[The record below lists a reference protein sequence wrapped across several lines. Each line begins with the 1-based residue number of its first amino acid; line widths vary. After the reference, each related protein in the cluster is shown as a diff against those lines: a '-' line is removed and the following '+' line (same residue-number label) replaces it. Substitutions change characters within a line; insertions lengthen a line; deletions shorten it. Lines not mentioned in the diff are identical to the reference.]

1 VGGHLIV
8 PTSGTA
14 TDGTAAHL
22 PARLH
27 YAGELQPCYRRIGH
41 AGGSRIVDADG
52 KPVRD
57 PETLGRI
64 RMLVIPPAWDDVRIA
79 LDPMAHLQATGR
91 DARGRKQY
99 RYHAEWRRLRDAGK
113 FAHIVAFGK
122 VLPTIRERVQA
133 DLGRDGLPRSKV
145 LATIVKLLEATL
157 IRIGNAEYARQNG
170 SYGLTTLRNRHVAVV
185 GSRLQFE
192 FQAKSGKSVRLE
204 LTDRRLARIVRAC
217 RELPG
222 QHLFQYLDDEGN
234 RHSVGSGD
242 VNDYLREASGQ
253 DFTAK
258 DFRTWGGTVL
268 AASLLLGDATAAA
281 AMPLPQIVRQVAA
294 NLGNTPA
301 VCRGSYM
308 HPAIVAAATDATV
321 AARLRRHHARLR
333 STAPAGLDPC
343 EAAVLR
349 FLIDM
354 ARKPPARRGTGRSG
368 RIGRRQH
375 AAGETLLPAGA

>member
-1 VGGHLIV
+1 M
-8 PTSGTA
+8 PSSE
-14 TDGTAAHL
+14 
-22 PARLH
+22 LH
-27 YAGELQPCYRRIGH
+27 YAGELEPHYRRIRA

-52 KPVRD
+52 TTVRD
-57 PETLGRI
+57 PETLERI
-64 RMLVIPPAWDDVRIA
+64 RKLVIPPAWSDVRIA
-79 LDPMAHLQATGR
+79 VDAKAHMQATGR

-99 RYHAEWRRLRDAGK
+99 RYHAEWRRARDAGK
-113 FAHIVAFGK
+113 FAHIVAFGE

-133 DLGRDGLPRSKV
+133 DLRREGLPRPKV
-145 LATIVKLLEATL
+145 LAAIVKLLETTL
-157 IRIGNAEYARQNG
+157 IRIGNAEYARENG
-170 SYGLTTLRNRHVAVV
+170 SYGLTTLRNRHVAVA
-185 GSRLQFE
+185 GSRMQFE
-192 FQAKSGKSVRLE
+192 FRAKSGKMVRLE
-204 LTDRRLARIVRAC
+204 LADRRLARIVRAC

-268 AASLLLGDATAAA
+268 AASLLLGDGTA
-281 AMPLPQIVRQVAA
+281 PPELSLPQIVKQVAA

-308 HPAIVAAATDATV
+308 HPVIIAAATDAAV

-333 STAPAGLDPC
+333 SNSTLVEPRCCAFSSTWRKNRRRTARAGRVKS
-343 EAAVLR
+343 AVAGTMPWR
-349 FLIDM
+349 FHC
-354 ARKPPARRGTGRSG
+354 PRRSSR
-368 RIGRRQH
+368 
-375 AAGETLLPAGA
+375 

>member
-1 VGGHLIV
+1 MTVA
-8 PTSGTA
+8 TSG
-14 TDGTAAHL
+14 
-22 PARLH
+22 LH
-27 YAGELQPCYRRIGH
+27 YSGELQPCYRRIRE
-41 AGGSRIVDADG
+41 AGGSRIVDAEG

-57 PETLGRI
+57 PETLQRI
-64 RMLVIPPAWDDVRIA
+64 RKLVIPPAWKDVRIA
-79 LDPMAHLQATGR
+79 VDPRAHLQATGR

-99 RYHAEWRRLRDAGK
+99 RYHAEWRRARDAGK
-113 FAHIVAFGK
+113 FAHIVAFGEA
-122 VLPTIRERVQA
+122 LPTIRERVQA
-133 DLGRDGLPRSKV
+133 DLGREGLPRPKV

-157 IRIGNAEYARQNG
+157 IRIGNAEYARENG
-170 SYGLTTLRNRHVAVV
+170 SYGLTTLCNRHVAVA
-185 GSRLQFE
+185 GSRVQFE
-192 FQAKSGKSVRLE
+192 FRAKSGKMVRLE
-204 LTDRRLARIVRAC
+204 LADQRLARIVRAC

-268 AASLLLGDATAAA
+268 AASLLLGGTAPAE
-281 AMPLPQIVRQVAA
+281 PSLPQIVKQVAA
-294 NLGNTPA
+294 TLGNTPA

-308 HPAIVAAATDATV
+308 HPAIIAAASDAALV
-321 AARLRRHHARLR
+321 ARLRRHHTRLK
-333 STAPAGLDPC
+333 SSAPARLDPC

-354 ARKPPARRGTGRSG
+354 AKQPRTNRKSRQPGATSPRRHNAEVISVPGV
-368 RIGRRQH
+368 
-375 AAGETLLPAGA
+375 